1 VSEIHPLY
9 TKILSLSSGKSW
21 MFTKIKSPA
30 EIEAMRIAGNM
41 LAKILKL
48 VEDSAQAG
56 MTTKDL
62 AEIADRELKSLGGKP
77 SFLGYDGTTP
87 FPDVICISLN
97 DEVVHGIPKKDNIL
111 RAGDLVSI
119 DFGVTYEGMVT
130 DAARSFILGGEG
142 KEQVKKLIRDTEAA
156 MYAGIDTLRDGVR
169 VGDISSAVQKVL
181 VKGGYGIVRDLV
193 GHGVGH
199 QLHEEP
205 DIPNYGFA
213 GSGSVLHTG
222 MTVAI
227 EPMATLGTHSVT
239 VDDDQ
244 WTIRTADGSLAAHF
258 ENTVLI
264 TDRGFEIL
272 TEL

>member
-1 VSEIHPLY
+1 MQ
-9 TKILSLSSGKSW
+9 TKVK
-21 MFTKIKSPA
+21 TQA
-30 EIEAMRIAGNM
+30 EIEAMRTAGKM
-41 LAKILKL
+41 LAKILEVVQK
-48 VEDSAQAG
+48 STAAG
-56 MTTKDL
+56 MSTKDM
-62 AEIADRELKSLGGKP
+62 ADIAAKELKALGGKP
-77 SFLGYDGTTP
+77 SFLGYDGATP

-97 DEVVHGIPKKDNIL
+97 DEVVHGIPSKDNVL
-111 RAGDLVSI
+111 RLGDLVSI

-130 DAARSFILGGEG
+130 DAARSFVLGDA
-142 KEQVKKLIRDTEAA
+142 KEQVKKLIKDTEAA
-156 MYAGIDTLRDGVR
+156 MYAGIDVLRDGVR

-213 GSGSVLHTG
+213 GSGAVLHAG

-227 EPMATLGTHSVT
+227 EPMATLGTHAVT

-272 TEL
+272 TH